1 MGKMATRAVALTL
14 LFGAIHVLALAWLLI
29 LSFDSDGSIS
39 SLGSVRVGVPVL
51 LSVVIP
57 LATMLAWRSG
67 RRRHAALTYGA
78 RAYVVY
84 SRVFLA
90 LSWVA
95 ASAVTAGLVWMEE
108 PWPLSLRQG
117 PDTSLARGVFQRNFG
132 VEPSISNVYARVD
145 WSGTMYLAF
154 SFEDAALVERIVERW
169 SLRPARS
176 TDPAEV
182 VLARL
187 SWFPSAEALRQLP
200 ERYVNDS
207 SRGGTSTLMWVDRVR
222 HRVFYIHFG

>member
-1 MGKMATRAVALTL
+1 MAWAT
-14 LFGAIHVLALAWLLI
+14 
-29 LSFDSDGSIS
+29 
-39 SLGSVRVGVPVL
+39 
-51 LSVVIP
+51 
-57 LATMLAWRSG
+57 LATVLAWRSG
-67 RRRHAALTYGA
+67 RRRHAELTYGA
-78 RAYVVY
+78 RAYDLG
-84 SRVFLA
+84 SRVLLA

-145 WSGTMYLAF
+145 WTGTMYLAF
-154 SFEDAALVERIVERW
+154 SFEDAALIQRIVERQ

-176 TDPAEV
+176 TDTAEV
-182 VLARL
+182 VVARL
-187 SWFPSAEALRQLP
+187 SWFPSAAALSQIP

-207 SRGGTSTLMWVDRVR
+207 SRGRISMWVDRVR
-222 HRVFYIHFG
+222 HRVFYIQLG